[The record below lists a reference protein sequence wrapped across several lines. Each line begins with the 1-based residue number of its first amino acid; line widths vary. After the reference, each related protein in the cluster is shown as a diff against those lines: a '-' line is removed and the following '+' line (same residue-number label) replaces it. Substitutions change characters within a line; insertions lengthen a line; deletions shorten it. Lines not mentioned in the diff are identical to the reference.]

1 MNKIAEVTDLVQEV
15 PDDLLQDMSG
25 DQLSEY
31 KDMLKQLG
39 AYPDKVIINT
49 LSMIAE
55 DYSLSFPKS
64 CTSIYF
70 AIREFLL
77 STEVKPDCKLPL
89 VYVID
94 SILKNVKGLYIEIM
108 KDDIQKWMMGL
119 YQLLEGDE
127 LARMK
132 LRRVWKTWNEFK
144 IFPGEEWSSMGKC
157 FTDEDD
163 KIAAAK
169 TIADAKTK
177 AAGIDRMPDGSLLL
191 SSSLRKQMQAVLD
204 DVQADETNELK
215 KVSLE
220 RLADINPDLLVE
232 IKRAAEGIIKQ
243 ERSLGIG
250 DDSRPIPLDG
260 IDDLVPQLFTEIRSP
275 QDIER
280 CNEWEKLD
288 LNYLQSSNES
298 IKKLL
303 YVVRTGTATMTQTTN
318 RCANATK
325 LLGSTSAAASTLS
338 LMMNRLKTQDKNK
351 GFVPFTAGPINNNLP
366 GALPTFYRN
375 TMISTQAIDPAKFTN
390 EGLKE
395 KNESVIARL
404 YDGGLPFICS
414 ADGRRFS
421 TQREHSRHLDE
432 LFRKNQ
438 LEKAM
443 ERTDE
448 RDWYTPENM
457 WCRRA
462 VSDDEGDQM
471 DTFANDD
478 VVKADD
484 NVDPRTCV
492 VFADESRDTC
502 VICGSKFEM
511 DFDQDEGEFKYR
523 NCREIEVLNDDVAE
537 KESESMLVHVTCL
550 RGLGSPELL
559 TIDQVLQL

>member
-1 MNKIAEVTDLVQEV
+1 MDLVKEE
-15 PDDLLQDMSG
+15 PDDLLQDMSD

-39 AYPDKVIINT
+39 AYPDKVLINT

-55 DYSLSFPKS
+55 DYSISFPKS
-64 CTSIYF
+64 CTSIHF
-70 AIREFLL
+70 AIRDLLL
-77 STEVKPDCKLPL
+77 SNEVKPDCKLPL

-108 KDDIQKWMMGL
+108 KEDIQEWMGGV
-119 YQLLEGDE
+119 YQLLEGNE
-127 LARMK
+127 LARTK
-132 LRRVWKTWNEFK
+132 LRKVWNTWNEFK
-144 IFPGEEWSSMGKC
+144 IFPDKEWNSMGKC

-163 KIAAAK
+163 KATAAK
-169 TIADAKTK
+169 KIADAKTK
-177 AAGIDRMPDGSLLL
+177 AAGIDRSLDGSLLL

-204 DVQADETNELK
+204 DVQADETDELK

-232 IKRAAEGIIKQ
+232 IKKAAEGIMEQ
-243 ERSLGIG
+243 ERSSGIG
-250 DDSRPIPLDG
+250 DDSRPIVMDG
-260 IDDLVPQLFTEIRSP
+260 IEDTVPQLFAEIRSP

-298 IKKLL
+298 MKKLL
-303 YVVRTGTATMTQTTN
+303 HVVRTGTATMSQTTN
-318 RCANATK
+318 HCVDATK
-325 LLGSTSAAASTLS
+325 LLGSASAAASTLTQ
-338 LMMNRLKTQDKNK
+338 MMERFKTQDKNK
-351 GFVPFTAGPINNNLP
+351 GFIPFTAGPINSSLP

-404 YDGGLPFICS
+404 YDAGLPFVCS
-414 ADGRRFS
+414 ADGRRFA

-448 RDWYTPENM
+448 RDWYTSENT

-462 VSDDEGDQM
+462 VTDDEGDQM
-471 DTFANDD
+471 GTFANDD
-478 VVKADD
+478 VAKADD
-484 NVDPRTCV
+484 NIDPRTCV
-492 VFADESRDTC
+492 VFADESRDKC